1 MPNGSFSSHYVPRL
15 VLRKFS
21 NRLCTYNIKTGELR
35 ENIAPEHA
43 FAQNALYD
51 HNTERA
57 LNTKVES
64 QFGNLL
70 ANILLKADHT
80 VSLNRIQLLQVKNFC
95 LFQNC
100 GLCKMKNGCKRNG
113 K

>member
-35 ENIAPEHA
+35 ENIAPEHT

-51 HNTERA
+51 QDVYKR
-57 LNTKVES
+57 
-64 QFGNLL
+64 
-70 ANILLKADHT
+70 
-80 VSLNRIQLLQVKNFC
+80 QLQIYAPII
-95 LFQNC
+95 
-100 GLCKMKNGCKRNG
+100 
-113 K
+113 

>member
-43 FAQNALYD
+43 FAQTLFM
-51 HNTERA
+51 T
-57 LNTKVES
+57 TT
-64 QFGNLL
+64 
-70 ANILLKADHT
+70 LKEH
-80 VSLNRIQLLQVKNFC
+80 
-95 LFQNC
+95 
-100 GLCKMKNGCKRNG
+100 
-113 K
+113 